1 MSRPFPNLIR
11 SSSRQR
17 VDSIIDN
24 NVSSAQDIRPI
35 RAKNIERKRSNQPRE
50 GIPLPL
56 LTDTFSS
63 SKEERRKEE
72 LKRARVICWRCFWS
86 VRCRGRRRGDKN
98 RKDDFR
104 GEKWSGRWKEDNNIG
119 SLRLRR
125 WLINQG
131 RRWENS
137 LTCNLRTMYRPSFFL
152 PFAFLPIAP
161 FLSPRTSRAHELACA
176 RIFFTE
182 LHSPRLCTFG
192 RSPRYRYSMQACGN
206 RPTPNV
212 NCCLNLWQPS
222 ALRLAALHR
231 RSSPSS
237 GTPSLLP
244 FHPNNHAYSFRC
256 FTNDP
261 SKRAPRLTTFRRSC
275 RDHLELAPC
284 VRPAFLLSPFP
295 FSHFSPKRLFF
306 PQFPYMRGSF
316 LEKEGRFSRE
326 RRRSIHD
333 AFFPPEWTL
342 VCGK

>member
-50 GIPLPL
+50 IPLPL

-86 VRCRGRRRGDKN
+86 VRCRGWRRGDKN

-152 PFAFLPIAP
+152 PFAFLPIP
-161 FLSPRTSRAHELACA
+161 FSAYEPSSRTRVCTHLFHRATLSPTLYLWPLTAIQIQYAGLWE
-176 RIFFTE
+176 
-182 LHSPRLCTFG
+182 
-192 RSPRYRYSMQACGN
+192 QADSQC
-206 RPTPNV
+206 
-212 NCCLNLWQPS
+212 
-222 ALRLAALHR
+222 
-231 RSSPSS
+231 
-237 GTPSLLP
+237 
-244 FHPNNHAYSFRC
+244 
-256 FTNDP
+256 
-261 SKRAPRLTTFRRSC
+261 
-275 RDHLELAPC
+275 
-284 VRPAFLLSPFP
+284 
-295 FSHFSPKRLFF
+295 
-306 PQFPYMRGSF
+306 
-316 LEKEGRFSRE
+316 
-326 RRRSIHD
+326 
-333 AFFPPEWTL
+333 
-342 VCGK
+342 